1 MSIMTKES
9 VFSLI
14 QPRYKYS
21 SKHDYGKLLALCGSA
36 FYRGAAFLSCG
47 GALRCGAGIVTLAS
61 TEKVI
66 ASVSANAPECTFLPL
81 KESENGT
88 VAAENS
94 RLVIKTAGK
103 YTAMLVGCGLYI
115 DADTRAL
122 VKTVIPEVDTQLVI
136 DADGLNILSECPE
149 LLKNAKRP
157 PVITPH
163 FGEMARLCGTD
174 RREIEKDPLEFA
186 KKFAEEYNCIVVLK
200 SAVTYIATPDGRIA
214 VNRENGN
221 PGLSRG
227 GSGDVLAGMI
237 ASFCAQKMTP
247 FDAAKCGVF
256 LHGYTADKTAERL
269 SVQGMLPSDLLTD
282 LSSVFKD

>member
-1 MSIMTKES
+1 MSVITKDG
-9 VFSLI
+9 VFALI
-14 QPRYKYS
+14 PKRKADGT
-21 SKHDYGKLLALCGSA
+21 KHDYGKVLALCGSS
-36 FYRGAAFLSCG
+36 FYRGAATLSVG

-61 TEKVI
+61 TERVI
-66 ASVSANAPECTFLPL
+66 NAVASSCPECTFLPL

-88 VAAENS
+88 VSAENS
-94 RLVIKTAGK
+94 RSVIKSAGR
-103 YTAMLVGCGLYI
+103 YSAMLLGCGLYI
-115 DADTRAL
+115 DNDTRSL
-122 VKTVIPEVDTQLVI
+122 VRAIVPEVNTQLII

-149 LLKNAKRP
+149 ILTEAKRP

-163 FGEMARLCGTD
+163 FGEMSRLCGVD
-174 RREIEKDPLEFA
+174 RHKIEESPLEIA
-186 KKFAEEYNCIVVLK
+186 QKFAVEYNCIVVLK
-200 SAVTYIATPDGRIA
+200 SHITYITSPDGKYAI
-214 VNRENGN
+214 NRENGN

-237 ASFCAQKMTP
+237 ASFCAQGLDP

-256 LHGYTADKTAERL
+256 LHGYTADKTAKRL